1 MWPHSP
7 AITAPITSKSSNT
20 MPGYDSS
27 RRSQLPRRTKLQHG
41 LPWARSVCRVRT
53 SHNTIILHR
62 KYLGRS
68 FRDPFYAFTRW
79 ASIDA
84 SKKIIRET
92 RAASKD
98 PNRPIIWND
107 QAHLTGAGVTLCLDV
122 MHRAP
127 GDSELTEHRALVD
140 EAMTLLSNSKDSVLA
155 SRGHKLLSS
164 MLKKSTAES
173 TSKTMSDAFGCPG
186 TTLADASKAWPIES
200 SNSLQTVVES
210 ADEDQCIANRYRRH
224 DPQLHPRQRRR
235 SPNRRILDRNFQPN
249 TSPTNSASGTLWT
262 SMPFTTHWAHT
273 ENHHPHF
280 RDLATTIG
288 HRNDHRIIS
297 SDQNLVT
304 IAVKGQRTPLHDCIH
319 VPANANVLCRR
330 ACLKHLVTQH
340 AASG

>member
-1 MWPHSP
+1 
-7 AITAPITSKSSNT
+7 

-210 ADEDQCIANRYRRH
+210 AGEQPQAFATPDSEADLAKTRTNASPIDTVDMTPSFTLANVDEVLTDA
-224 DPQLHPRQRRR
+224 
-235 SPNRRILDRNFQPN
+235 SWTETSSRILPR
-249 TSPTNSASGTLWT
+249 PTRLRERSGLQCH
-262 SMPFTTHWAHT
+262 SRHIGPIL
-273 ENHHPHF
+273 
-280 RDLATTIG
+280 RITIPTFE
-288 HRNDHRIIS
+288 IL
-297 SDQNLVT
+297 Q
-304 IAVKGQRTPLHDCIH
+304 QR
-319 VPANANVLCRR
+319 
-330 ACLKHLVTQH
+330 
-340 AASG
+340 